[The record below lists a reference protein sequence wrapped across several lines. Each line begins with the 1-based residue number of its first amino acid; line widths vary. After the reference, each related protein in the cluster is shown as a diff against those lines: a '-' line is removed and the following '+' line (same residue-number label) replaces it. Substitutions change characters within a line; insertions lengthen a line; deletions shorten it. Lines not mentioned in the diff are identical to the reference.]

1 MLLMLTVTTF
11 LIEGV
16 VAWIPDPMRSISG
29 SSMALV
35 RTGTCKS
42 LDLGLAMVDE
52 QYKSRPSFELDAE
65 IADPQQYQV
74 LQ

>member
-1 MLLMLTVTTF
+1 
-11 LIEGV
+11 
-16 VAWIPDPMRSISG
+16 
-29 SSMALV
+29 MALV

-65 IADPQQYQV
+65 IADPQHYEV
-74 LQ
+74 LH